1 MSEIS
6 IEEVPQVELI
16 TLCGCLI
23 SCSRTKTT
31 YINATISL
39 LWLQI
44 VCRCSFAL
52 EEHNQASSL
61 SREKLSVLNSS

>member
-1 MSEIS
+1 MSEIL
-6 IEEVPQVELI
+6 IEGVPQVELI

-39 LWLQI
+39 
-44 VCRCSFAL
+44 
-52 EEHNQASSL
+52 
-61 SREKLSVLNSS
+61 